1 MWSIRDMFQQPER
14 NQNTKVVFVVP
25 SALIIVIIRVIMY
38 VKVIKEVIVRVQVV
52 VIVVIL
58 EKNVKEVKEFR
69 IVIIHV
75 RVRVRIVMVIVA
87 VFVIVKKVKD
97 TRTRTRTRIV
107 IVRVCV
113 AVIVNEVNEVILT
126 YNLNKSLQFSH
137 LNNASHLNSI
147 LIVIVFWSIAFA
159 NNSSLS
165 LPSIKNSVCLLCD
178 PHTHPFLWCS

>member
-69 IVIIHV
+69 IVII

-113 AVIVNEVNEVILT
+113 AVIVNEVILT